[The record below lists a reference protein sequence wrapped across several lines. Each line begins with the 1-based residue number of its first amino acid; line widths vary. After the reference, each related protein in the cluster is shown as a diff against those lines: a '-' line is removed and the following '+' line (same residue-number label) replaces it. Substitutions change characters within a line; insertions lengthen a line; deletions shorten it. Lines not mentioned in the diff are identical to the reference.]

1 MRIVVTVKQVPDP
14 DVPAGSFQID
24 PGGRRALAPPGV
36 APIMNGYDANALEAA
51 LRLKEAHGGTVT
63 ALGLGAAAHGA
74 RDTLKRAIAMGADV
88 AVLVD
93 GPSDEL
99 DSWAT
104 ARALAA
110 AIRRIGSEGEPID
123 LVLCGRQASDTDA
136 GQVPLGIA
144 ALLDLPAVAPV
155 QKVEWRDGLALVERM
170 TEDGYQL
177 LEVRPPALLAVS
189 SEVGEPR
196 YPPLRGVMMAGR
208 AQIPAWTP
216 AELGEPDL
224 APGRVLRRLRV
235 EQRDARVEMIQ
246 SESGAEAG
254 RLLADKLREAKLI

>member
-1 MRIVVTVKQVPDP
+1 VRIVVTVKQVPDP
-14 DVPAGSFQID
+14 DVPAGSFRID

-51 LRLKEAHGGTVT
+51 LRLKEAHGGTVS
-63 ALGLGAAAHGA
+63 ALGLGPPEA
-74 RDTLKRAIAMGADV
+74 RDVLKRAIAMGADA

-99 DSWAT
+99 DAWAT
-104 ARALAA
+104 ARLLAA

-144 ALLDLPAVAPV
+144 ALLDLPAVAPI
-155 QKVEWRDGLALVERM
+155 QKVEWRDGLAVVERM

-208 AQIPAWTP
+208 AQIPTWTP

-224 APGRVLRRLRV
+224 APRRVLRRLRV
-235 EQRDARVEMIQ
+235 EQRDARVEMIE